1 MFDFFFLDITCR
13 KDVHEQKILNSP
25 FSFQTS
31 SIWIQTMCIANQF
44 TLFGWQVVLEESKQ
58 ADVTTGQAAHRISK
72 GIHDKVPE
80 SN

>member
-1 MFDFFFLDITCR
+1 
-13 KDVHEQKILNSP
+13 
-25 FSFQTS
+25 
-31 SIWIQTMCIANQF
+31 MCIANQF